1 MTGLVLQARL
11 DSSRLS
17 RKALLPLGSQPMIVR
32 VMEALRQVRS
42 ELYILACP
50 QDCVATFAPL
60 AQEAGFLLCAGSK
73 EDVLSR
79 YCDAIRLYKLDR
91 IIRATGDNPFVFADA
106 ADLINA
112 EALALGADYAGYSA
126 LPYGAG
132 VESVAA
138 EALLCA
144 EREVVL
150 KSDREHVCPY
160 LYRHPQHFLVH
171 RPLAPVC
178 WRAPHLRI
186 TVDTAEDYTQAQ
198 KLYAALPEEPQ
209 QRYRGE
215 CIIKVLEL
223 LPS

>member
-1 MTGLVLQARL
+1 
-11 DSSRLS
+11 
-17 RKALLPLGSQPMIVR
+17 
-32 VMEALRQVRS
+32 MEALRQVRS
-42 ELYILACP
+42 EQYILACP
-50 QDCVATFAPL
+50 KDCVDTFAPL
-60 AQEAGFLLCAGSK
+60 AQEAAFLLCAGSK

-79 YCDAIRLYKLDR
+79 YCDAIRLYHLDR

-106 ADLINA
+106 AFAINA
-112 EALALGADYAGYSA
+112 QALDLGADYAGYSA

-144 EREVVL
+144 EREAVL
-150 KSDREHVCPY
+150 ASDREHVCPY
-160 LYRHPQHFLVH
+160 LYRHPQRFLVH

-178 WRAPHLRI
+178 WQAPHLRV

-198 KLYAALPEEPQ
+198 KLYAALPSDLQ

-215 CIIKVLEL
+215 LIIEALTAGTACF
-223 LPS
+223 